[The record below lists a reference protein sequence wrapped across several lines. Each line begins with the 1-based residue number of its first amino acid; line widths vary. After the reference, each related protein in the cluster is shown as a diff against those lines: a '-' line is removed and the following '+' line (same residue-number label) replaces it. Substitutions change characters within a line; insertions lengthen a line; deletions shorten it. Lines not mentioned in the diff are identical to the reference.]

1 MGLDDLSGDVQ
12 PKTGPGRRCGVR
24 FAASVAL
31 VNMLDLFRRDAGTA
45 IANA

>member
-1 MGLDDLSGDVQ
+1 VSLDDLSGDIQ

-24 FAASVAL
+24 FAAPIAL